1 MKLRS
6 NENSAKMDIY
16 VTQSLVWGI
25 YARPAKK
32 IADSAQ
38 LILSLILVLTHY
50 SFEKDAQC
58 FVLPYNFSSK
68 SHTDTFCFSPLM
80 FMNRRGKLKK
90 FFFPFMDERMT
101 YQM

>member
-1 MKLRS
+1 MK
-6 NENSAKMDIY
+6 NSAKMDIY
-16 VTQSLVWGI
+16 VGGFQTQSLVWGI
-25 YARPAKK
+25 YARLAKK

-58 FVLPYNFSSK
+58 FVLPYKRFIKFS
-68 SHTDTFCFSPLM
+68 DTFCFSPLM
-80 FMNRRGKLKK
+80 FKNRREKLKK

>member
-1 MKLRS
+1 MLIWIF
-6 NENSAKMDIY
+6 IY
-16 VTQSLVWGI
+16 VGGI
-25 YARPAKK
+25 CARLAKK

-38 LILSLILVLTHY
+38 LILSLIVVMTHY

-58 FVLPYNFSSK
+58 FVLPYKLSLNSLTPFVF
-68 SHTDTFCFSPLM
+68 HLCTLM

-90 FFFPFMDERMT
+90 FFPFMDERMT